1 MPLCAFYY
9 GFSEIPQGVLTC
21 SPCGKDLRGLV
32 MMKVSVGTFGGLKIA
47 IGSSSLTEES
57 SRRSKTWTALKYMIA
72 HSKRL
77 VSPEELIDVLWP
89 DQDCSDPHN
98 SLNHVIYRLR
108 RLLSNCTGGIQC
120 IIFAQGMYSWN
131 RDLELEIDAAE
142 FEDTLIEARASSC
155 GADERAALMKKAVSI
170 YAGEY
175 LLGETGDLWLTNF
188 RNFYRNLFL
197 GAIKELA
204 DMQKQKSAYEEA
216 VMLFDDAIKI
226 EPYEESLYAQQI
238 ELLISIGEYARARQ
252 QYKIIEKLLKKEF
265 FAEPSAELQGLW
277 QEILN
282 AADVRN
288 ASLGEL
294 KTLLDNNARKSAI
307 LCGPETF
314 KRIYSYYVYLYERI
328 QLPALLCMLSVDY
341 SNLPDDVNANLHAGM
356 KTLRQIMLRSLRA
369 SDIIC
374 QYSPGQF
381 VIMITGAD
389 KEQDTAPLKRIKKTF
404 EKESDATLSVQVMS
418 IGDGITKV
426 FMPG

>member
-1 MPLCAFYY
+1 
-9 GFSEIPQGVLTC
+9 
-21 SPCGKDLRGLV
+21 
-32 MMKVSVGTFGGLKIA
+32 MKVMIQTFGGLKLSVGNKSISDA
-47 IGSSSLTEES
+47 S
-57 SRRSKTWTALKYMIA
+57 SRRSKTWTVLKYMIA
-72 HSKRL
+72 HYKRL

-89 DQDCSDPHN
+89 YQDCSDPYN

-108 RLLSNCTGGIQC
+108 RLLSDCAGGIQC
-120 IIFAQGMYSWN
+120 IIFSQGMYSWN
-131 RDLELEIDAAE
+131 RDLKLEIDAAE
-142 FEDTLIEARASSC
+142 FEDTLIETRASSC
-155 GADERAALMKKAVSI
+155 GVDERAVLMKKAVSI

-175 LLGETGDLWLTNF
+175 LLGETGELWLTNF
-188 RNFYRNLFL
+188 RNYYRNLFL
-197 GAIKELA
+197 GAVKELA

-226 EPYEESLYAQQI
+226 EPYEESLYALQI
-238 ELLISIGEYARARQ
+238 ELLISIGDYARARQ
-252 QYKIIEKLLKKEF
+252 QYKAIEKLLKKDL
-265 FAEPSAELQGLW
+265 FAEPSPELKGLW
-277 QEILN
+277 QEIVN
-282 AADVRN
+282 ATDVRN
-288 ASLGEL
+288 ASLREL
-294 KTLLDNNARKSAI
+294 KTHLDSNAKKGAI

-328 QLPALLCMLSVDY
+328 QLPAFLCMLSVDC
-341 SNLPDDVNANLHAGM
+341 SRLPDDGKADLHAGM

-381 VIMITGAD
+381 VIMITGAA

-418 IGDGITKV
+418 INDGASKV